1 MTTYENLLR
10 IIRLSFEN
18 EPFHTLR
25 LLYGEEVGSQIPGGT
40 CSEKTLSFIRIA
52 RESGFTADLHTA
64 FIGGEEIHRLAR
76 LEIKQQTYFVDVGN
90 GWPAMTPYPDNQPV
104 HFQCFG
110 MGFRTE
116 VDESEVI
123 VYHTK
128 EGIEKMQMRIP
139 RRQKD
144 SSKIIEDIRSRF
156 DSGRTY
162 PFSGKLRFSS
172 IVDNEFLFLR
182 DDYMYIYSSTKEV
195 QRIRIS
201 LENVFEIIEE
211 FFGFKIQPRSN
222 DYEK

>member
-18 EPFHTLR
+18 EPFHTLG

-40 CSEKTLSFIRIA
+40 CSDKTLSFIRIA
-52 RESGFTADLHTA
+52 RKSGFSAELHTA

-76 LEIKQQTYFVDVGN
+76 LEIKQRTYFVDVGN
-90 GWPAMTPYPDNQPV
+90 GWPAMTPYPDDQPV
-104 HFQCFG
+104 HFHCFD

-128 EGIEKMQMRIP
+128 GGIEKMQMRIP

-144 SSKIIEDIRSRF
+144 ISLIEEDIRTRF

-182 DDYMYIYSSTKEV
+182 DDYIFIFSNTKEV
-195 QRIRIS
+195 QRIPIS
-201 LENVFEIIEE
+201 SENVFDIIEE
-211 FFGFKIQPRSN
+211 YFGWKIEPRSN
-222 DYEK
+222 DYAK